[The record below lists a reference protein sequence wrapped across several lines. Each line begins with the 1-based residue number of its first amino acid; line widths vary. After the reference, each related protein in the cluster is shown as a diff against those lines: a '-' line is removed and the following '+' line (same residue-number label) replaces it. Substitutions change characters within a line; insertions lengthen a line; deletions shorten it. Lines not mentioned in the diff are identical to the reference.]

1 MVYQRTGRAIR
12 VSLGVAGFVLA
23 ICSTAHADTVTLF
36 SNFGPGTTF
45 EPTNYFF
52 GFTPENDEDVPP
64 GRVTTAMP
72 FVAGSDA
79 SLESV
84 TVALRF
90 EHLIGPGTLEVSL
103 YGSDGMAPG
112 ALLERFARTSPY
124 IADTALSFASAVH
137 PTLRAGSTYW
147 LSLGT
152 TAEAEGAWFFSPD
165 APGSF
170 LIADQ
175 LASGVWRNRTA
186 NHLGAFSVAGMAD
199 AVPVPEPGTIALLGI
214 GLASVFRA
222 RRRRARAG

>member
-1 MVYQRTGRAIR
+1 MVYRRMDRAIS
-12 VSLGVAGFVLA
+12 VSLGVVGFVLA
-23 ICSTAHADTVTLF
+23 ICGPAHADTVTLF

-64 GRVTTAMP
+64 GRHTPAMP

-79 SLESV
+79 SLDSV

-103 YGSDGMAPG
+103 YGSDGSVPG

-124 IADTALSFASAVH
+124 VADAALSFASALH
-137 PTLRAGSTYW
+137 PTLLAGNTYW

-152 TAEAEGAWFFSPD
+152 TGEAEGAWFFSPD
-165 APGSF
+165 APGNF
-170 LIADQ
+170 LIA
-175 LASGVWRNRTA
+175 AEFPSGIWRNRTA
-186 NHLGAFSVAGMAD
+186 AHLGAFRVAGMAD
-199 AVPVPEPGTIALLGI
+199 AAPVPEPGTIALLGI
-214 GLASVFRA
+214 GLAGVFRA
-222 RRRRARAG
+222 RQRRARAG